1 MQIIIA
7 FFVFCIVLFIYLH
20 IQFHL
25 KTSNDLEIFEIEQA
39 SKDKLEEIADLRQPI
54 VFDLEDDRIIQTT
67 NKAYIL
73 NNYKAFEINIRN
85 VKETDYNSE
94 IYMPLPMYAAE
105 KLFNEDKTGTYFS
118 EHNADF
124 LQETGLVKKLQYNDE
139 FLRPYMLS
147 NFNYDIIMG
156 SENTCTPFHYE
167 LNYRNYILATQGTI
181 HIKLAP
187 PHSSKY
193 LYPVYDYENFEFRS
207 PLNPWSIQPQYSAD
221 FDKMKCLD
229 ITLTPGKIIYIPAY
243 WWYSVKFGKD
253 SSASCFRYRTY
264 MNNIAI
270 SPQIAMYAIQIQNVV
285 RNVTKKH
292 DIREL
297 NKVNKYSKSVLG
309 EKEEEDENGG
319 SDGSGSG
326 TGSGAGTGTGAGTG
340 AGTGSGNN
348 IVNNDNLEESVQLHH
363 PQQKE
368 EKNEEA
374 VIDNTTLISDL

>member
-1 MQIIIA
+1 MQIIVA
-7 FFVFCIVLFIYLH
+7 FFIFCIVLFIYLH

-25 KTSNDLEIFEIEQA
+25 KTSNDLEIFDIEQA

-73 NNYKAFEINIRN
+73 NNYKAFEVNIRN

-94 IYMPLPMYAAE
+94 IYMPLPMYAVE
-105 KLFNEDKTGTYFS
+105 KLFSEDKTGTYFS

-264 MNNIAI
+264 MNNLVIV
-270 SPQIAMYAIQIQNVV
+270 PQIAMYAIQIQNVV

-292 DIREL
+292 NIREL
-297 NKVNKYSKSVLG
+297 NKVNKYSKSDLG
-309 EKEEEDENGG
+309 EKEDTVGLEDGPVDEVVDDN
-319 SDGSGSG
+319 D
-326 TGSGAGTGTGAGTG
+326 
-340 AGTGSGNN
+340 
-348 IVNNDNLEESVQLHH
+348 VVKDDCLDNLEESISNNQL
-363 PQQKE
+363 E
-368 EKNEEA
+368 EKE
-374 VIDNTTLISDL
+374 IGTTLISDL

>member
-7 FFVFCIVLFIYLH
+7 FFVFCVVLFIYLH

-309 EKEEEDENGG
+309 EKEEDGNVG
-319 SDGSGSG
+319 SDSS
-326 TGSGAGTGTGAGTG
+326 GTGTGT
-340 AGTGSGNN
+340 NL
-348 IVNNDNLEESVQLHH
+348 VNNDNLEDSVQLHH

-368 EKNEEA
+368 EKNEEV

>member
-1 MQIIIA
+1 MQIIVA
-7 FFVFCIVLFIYLH
+7 FFIFCIVLFIYLH

-25 KTSNDLEIFEIEQA
+25 KTSNDLEIFEIDQA

-94 IYMPLPMYAAE
+94 IYMPLPIYAAA

-229 ITLTPGKIIYIPAY
+229 VTLTPGRIIYIPAY

-264 MNNIAI
+264 MNNIVI
-270 SPQIAMYAIQIQNVV
+270 SPQIAMYAIQIQNIV

-297 NKVNKYSKSVLG
+297 NKVNKYSKSDLG

-319 SDGSGSG
+319 SDG
-326 TGSGAGTGTGAGTG
+326 AGTG
-340 AGTGSGNN
+340 AGTGSGAGSGTN